1 MDASRLL
8 RPMVREGHCKGP
20 DAVDGLK
27 PMAQGDCDD
36 FNKKLCGRGPGLGH
50 PRHLKINQ
58 HDV

>member
-1 MDASRLL
+1 M
-8 RPMVREGHCKGP
+8 P
-20 DAVDGLK
+20 DGAGGELHEPRAGVGLK
-27 PMAQGDCDD
+27 PMAHGDCDD